1 MMTHPTADTSALHL
15 VLSAAALRECATVA
29 VAGDSVL
36 FLADGVMALLNE
48 ATHCLDDGIDRLWS
62 RNDLQARGLAE
73 LAARAGVQAAAD
85 EDLAG
90 LLAGH
95 RHCLSWK

>member
-1 MMTHPTADTSALHL
+1 MMPPPTADTSALHL
-15 VLSAAALRECATVA
+15 VLSAAALRDCATVA

-48 ATHCLDDGIDRLWS
+48 EAHSLGDGIDLFWS
-62 RNDLQARGLAE
+62 GNDLQARGLAE